1 LKEDLSVA
9 GISVFSSLDEAEA
22 AGFTFFLRS
31 ADAIIVQRTNGRSR
45 ALAVVEAASQPVA
58 ELPSR

>member
-1 LKEDLSVA
+1 MA

-45 ALAVVEAASQPVA
+45 ALAVVENASQQVL
-58 ELPSR
+58 EVSTR

>member
-1 LKEDLSVA
+1 VA